1 MSKET
6 KKIVVDSGKFATK
19 AVLIKP
25 DGKLKKLTFRTKMSE
40 TEETLVNTNETYAVH
55 FNGGN
60 YLVGRQATNSDWET
74 SKSSNLHQLS
84 IYTSI
89 HQFVNDGDSVD
100 LIVGCPLSVYTK
112 RKQREEYEQIM
123 KGDGDITITV
133 NEEKKTFRIDSI
145 HAIPETSGY
154 LFKHAINYENKLFAV
169 VDVGGLNANCC
180 QYMDGDI
187 LHGTDITLNMGMN
200 TLYKNIQNSLNK
212 EFSSNISLIQV
223 EQIMKMPKENR
234 EIKKDKENSKK
245 LIHKLTR
252 QHVEGLKDACIQ
264 NGWDVDNIEFIFV
277 GGGSKAL
284 SEEVRY
290 VFGDDVIISDNAVWD
305 NAEGFAEL
313 LK

>member
-6 KKIVVDSGKFATK
+6 KKVVVDSGKFATK
-19 AVLIKP
+19 AIHVKS
-25 DGKLKKLTFRTKMSE
+25 DGEFEKLTFRTKMSD
-40 TEETLVNTNETYAVH
+40 TEESTVNTNETYAVA
-55 FNGGN
+55 FNGQR
-60 YLVGRQATNSDWET
+60 YLLGRQATNSDWET
-74 SKSSNLHQLS
+74 RKSSALHQLS

-100 LIVGCPLSVYTK
+100 LVIGCPLAVYTK
-112 RKQREEYEQIM
+112 RKQREDYERYI
-123 KGDGDITITV
+123 KGEGAITITV
-133 NEEKKTFRIDSI
+133 NEIKKTFTINNI
-145 HAIPETSGY
+145 HALPETSGY

-187 LHGTDITLNMGMN
+187 IQDTDITLNMGMN
-200 TLYKNIQNSLNK
+200 TLYKNIQNTLNK

-234 EIKKDKENSKK
+234 HIKKDKANSNA
-245 LIHKLTR
+245 LIHKLTN
-252 QHVEGLKDACIQ
+252 QHVEALKNACIQ
-264 NGWDVDNIEFIFV
+264 NGWDVDNLEFIFV

-284 SEEVRY
+284 NEDIRQT
-290 VFGDDVIISDNAVWD
+290 FGDDVIVSDNAVWD

-313 LK
+313 L